1 MGSSSWFSAN
11 KEVFSLKQR
20 LLRRSLALL
29 CAGTLSFV
37 LPAAAL
43 FGGNEKPEAVGVA
56 AFSKNGLTDRPI
68 SFSGQD
74 FQVTG
79 DAQLSSIRITSL
91 PDPSAGMLTIGN
103 QAVPQGSEVALSAI
117 DGLRFTP
124 LSSPM
129 LSTTSFSFTPVFAGG
144 LTGEDVTVGLYLLS
158 SANEAPVAENL
169 ELCTYKNVEIQGT
182 FAGVDPEGDLL
193 TFRLISKPA
202 RGAVTQGSEGSAQ
215 FTYTPYENKTGKD
228 AFTYVAV
235 DAVGNTSAPATVSI
249 KIEKQKTKVTYSDM
263 TGVEGHREA
272 VRLAEAG
279 LLIGEQMGSQYL
291 FHPEQNVSRAQFTA
305 LCMAAA
311 DMDVMKEA
319 SITGFADDEA
329 MSTWAKPYV
338 SSALRSGLVQGSFD
352 EEGRV
357 IFQADAPITAA
368 EAAVLLNRTLRIT
381 DVAETFAGEGTP
393 DWCAQAVANLS
404 SCDALPT
411 SAVLSEPLSRSQ
423 AAVMLSA
430 ALDVAQTREGRGW
443 FQWE

>member
-1 MGSSSWFSAN
+1 M
-11 KEVFSLKQR
+11 KQR

-29 CAGTLSFV
+29 CAGALSFV

-43 FGGNEKPEAVGVA
+43 FGGNGEAEAVGVA

-68 SFSGQD
+68 SFSVQD
-74 FQVTG
+74 FQVNG
-79 DAQLSSIRITSL
+79 DAHLSSILVTSL

-129 LSTTSFSFTPVFAGG
+129 LSATSFTFTPVFANG
-144 LTGEDVTVGLYLLS
+144 LTGEDVTVGLYLLA

-193 TFRLISKPA
+193 TFRIISKPA
-202 RGAVTQGSEGSAQ
+202 RGAVTQAEEGAAQ

-279 LLIGEQMGSQYL
+279 LLIGEQMGQQYL
-291 FHPEQNVSRAQFTA
+291 FHPEQPVSRAQFTA

-319 SITGFADDEA
+319 TLTGFADDEA
-329 MSTWAKPYV
+329 MATWAKPYV
-338 SSALRSGLVQGSFD
+338 SSALRSGIVQGSFD
-352 EEGRV
+352 QEGRV
-357 IFQADAPITAA
+357 VFQADAPITAA
-368 EAAVLLNRTLRIT
+368 EAAVLLNRTLHVT
-381 DVAETFAGEGTP
+381 DVAETFAGENTP
-393 DWCAQAVANLS
+393 AWCAQAVANLS
-404 SCDALPT
+404 SCNALPA
-411 SAVLSEPLSRSQ
+411 SAVLEEPLSRSQ
-423 AAVMLSA
+423 AAMMLSS
-430 ALDVAQTREGRGW
+430 ALDVAQAREGRGW

>member
-1 MGSSSWFSAN
+1 M
-11 KEVFSLKQR
+11 KQR

-29 CAGTLSFV
+29 CAGALSFV

-43 FGGNEKPEAVGVA
+43 FVGSGEAEPVGVA

-68 SFSGQD
+68 SFSVQD
-74 FQVTG
+74 FQVNG
-79 DAQLSSIRITSL
+79 DAQLSSILVTSL

-103 QAVPQGSEVALSAI
+103 QAVPLGSEVALSAI

-129 LSTTSFSFTPVFAGG
+129 LSATSFTFAPVFAGG
-144 LTGEDVTVGLYLLS
+144 LTGEDVTVGLYLLA
-158 SANEAPVAENL
+158 SANESPVAEDL

-202 RGAVTQGSEGSAQ
+202 RGAVTQAEEGSAQ

-228 AFTYVAV
+228 AFTYVAI

-249 KIEKQKTKVTYSDM
+249 RIEKQKTKVTYSDM

-279 LLIGEQMGSQYL
+279 LLIGEQMGQQYL
-291 FHPEQNVSRAQFTA
+291 FHPEQPVSRAQFTA
-305 LCMAAA
+305 LCMAAV

-319 SITGFADDEA
+319 TITGFADDEA
-329 MSTWAKPYV
+329 MAGWTKPYV
-338 SSALRSGLVQGSFD
+338 SSALRSCLVQGSFD

-357 IFQADAPITAA
+357 VFQADAPITTA
-368 EAAVLLNRTLRIT
+368 EAAVLLNRTLRVT
-381 DVAETFAGEGTP
+381 DVAETFSGEDTP
-393 DWCAQAVANLS
+393 AWCAQAVANLS
-404 SCDALPT
+404 SCDALPS
-411 SAVLSEPLSRSQ
+411 SAVLEEPLSRAQ
-423 AAVMLSA
+423 AAMMLSA
-430 ALDVAQTREGRGW
+430 ALNVTQARESRGW